1 MALTLLATNNAES
14 TLASAI
20 SATDTSLIVS
30 AGTGAEF
37 PDAVAGESYFKLTL
51 TDAATGSQVEIV
63 NVTAKAGD
71 IFTIER
77 AQEGTL
83 ARAWAAN
90 DMVANMMT
98 ADTLNIIAQYS
109 QQAAASAAQAEE
121 YANNASDYAQNKF
134 TFYKTASD
142 PDGTIAGLAAT
153 TDGQSFWVA
162 QGPDAL
168 SAAWQ
173 YQNNAGVAVLQ
184 AKQPGTAAVTGTIR
198 EFPTLAA
205 AQADADA
212 GNILNG
218 GKCFALNSSDNIIA
232 DEYANTS
239 GTLTATGRRIASRKS
254 VVIGCV
260 DAWVNNNLYPFDSLS
275 SPNENSVSMNV
286 AAVSTIAY
294 REAYSALLS
303 PVAVGDIITVRYKYS
318 GTGGAPTIGLKTSL
332 NGTFVSNQPTLT
344 SSNDWQEVQL
354 TATAATATLLAIGVN
369 TRLATTVQL
378 SIIAY
383 ASKKNAI
390 TTAILNSLDSI
401 SSLNGKVRIG
411 SVDSWVNNNLY
422 PFDSLSSPNENS
434 VSMNVAAVSTIAY
447 REAYSALLSPVA
459 VGDIITVRYKYSG
472 TGGAPTIGLKTSLNG
487 TFVSNQP
494 TLTSSNDWQEVQLT
508 ATAATATL
516 LAIGVNTRLATTV
529 QLSIIAYASKKNA
542 ITTAIL
548 NSLDSISSLNGK
560 VRIGSVDSWVNNT
573 GYPFSTFSQVNN
585 NRVNY
590 ANASGVYSEMYAN
603 INVASGATVELNY
616 ALNITSGRLF
626 ARLANGSTWT
636 GDEVQLAGGG
646 VRQTVKLVAS
656 ADTKQLKIYSKAEVS
671 SGSIF
676 AEVNYGQK
684 NALTEQID
692 SLYSAIASANAIL
705 AILSQDSTFDSFV
718 KSSPY
723 TYTLSDA
730 GTAYKQLLNTINAV
744 SGASTVKMM
753 YKISSENAALKI
765 QSRNGN
771 AWGAN
776 EKALTADGK
785 YHEVDLQIA
794 SGQVFSG
801 WGVYS
806 QAKSGGYTADVTM
819 IPISAD
825 GVFFTPATA
834 ILYGLMMSTASL
846 DTRVT
851 ALENGQVTNQNTDVI
866 FPAYFYA
873 VDGRPLRF
881 YGANMVSGPRP
892 WRNNTDIVLSS
903 HGYDG
908 KSVLLKDADPDAMIM
923 PSEINGPTL
932 NINARADGSGNVFR
946 KKAAFTKLAATQT
959 GSVKVATIMDSLGE
973 RCVPWLYFAI
983 NATGA
988 TYVGAGSRTTRGMT
1002 DDGGYV
1008 LPNTPAAGI
1017 PFDGRGGWTTF
1028 DYIGKTQKTNFSQP
1042 FLRDAVAADFAAY
1055 PQYCYDKAY
1064 SGQSYADNPNL
1075 AGYHI
1080 FDVTA
1085 WMAASGVSASD
1096 KLVVVIQLGY
1106 NDLYYSYTPQQTVD
1120 AQEFMIAKFRE
1131 KIANSRFVIS
1141 HQAFGWSGV
1150 SAPQNWPDFA
1160 KWITEKIRKFDN
1172 RLSEK
1177 IIVAPAWAQLS
1188 YKYGMNETITATS
1201 DTGVQTVSLPDDVHP
1216 GELGGAQWGDAL
1228 VAPVLAA
1235 WNW

>member
-1 MALTLLATNNAES
+1 MAELPLPLPTPTDNPVPSTDIRDAVYGGAMLDKVVTSTEPTYIDRLGGEHYTIDGIKVEGDKVVEETRQNLIPLS
-14 TLASAI
+14 RQYTTLA
-20 SATDTSLIVS
+20 D
-30 AGTGAEF
+30 
-37 PDAVAGESYFKLTL
+37 
-51 TDAATGSQVEIV
+51 
-63 NVTAKAGD
+63 
-71 IFTIER
+71 
-77 AQEGTL
+77 
-83 ARAWAAN
+83 
-90 DMVANMMT
+90 
-98 ADTLNIIAQYS
+98 
-109 QQAAASAAQAEE
+109 
-121 YANNASDYAQNKF
+121 
-134 TFYKTASD
+134 
-142 PDGTIAGLAAT
+142 
-153 TDGQSFWVA
+153 
-162 QGPDAL
+162 
-168 SAAWQ
+168 
-173 YQNNAGVAVLQ
+173 
-184 AKQPGTAAVTGTIR
+184 
-198 EFPTLAA
+198 
-205 AQADADA
+205 AQADIANIPVNSFTYVRDPSGNALALEYQNVA
-212 GNILNG
+212 GV
-218 GKCFALNSSDNIIA
+218 
-232 DEYANTS
+232 
-239 GTLTATGRRIASRKS
+239 LTATGRKMPSRS
-254 VVIGCV
+254 SMVIG
-260 DAWVNNNLYPFDSLS
+260 
-275 SPNENSVSMNV
+275 
-286 AAVSTIAY
+286 I
-294 REAYSALLS
+294 
-303 PVAVGDIITVRYKYS
+303 
-318 GTGGAPTIGLKTSL
+318 
-332 NGTFVSNQPTLT
+332 
-344 SSNDWQEVQL
+344 
-354 TATAATATLLAIGVN
+354 
-369 TRLATTVQL
+369 
-378 SIIAY
+378 
-383 ASKKNAI
+383 
-390 TTAILNSLDSI
+390 
-401 SSLNGKVRIG
+401 
-411 SVDSWVNNNLY
+411 VDSWVNNNLY

-459 VGDIITVRYKYSG
+459 VGDIITVRYKYNG

-636 GDEVQLAGGG
+636 GDEVQLSGGG

-730 GTAYKQLLNTINAV
+730 GTSYKQLLNTINAV

-753 YKISSENAALKI
+753 YKISSANAALKI

-801 WGVYS
+801 WGIYS
-806 QAKSGGYTADVTM
+806 AAKSGGYTADVTM

-973 RCVPWLYFAI
+973 RCVPWLYFAM

-1120 AQEFMIAKFRE
+1120 AQEFMIAKFKE

-1160 KWITEKIRKFDN
+1160 KWITQKIRKFDN

>member
-1 MALTLLATNNAES
+1 MAELPLPLPLPLPTPTDNPVPSTDIRDAVYGGAMLDKVVTSTEPTYIDRLGGEHYTIDGIKAEGDKVVEETRQNLIPLS
-14 TLASAI
+14 RQYTTLA
-20 SATDTSLIVS
+20 D
-30 AGTGAEF
+30 
-37 PDAVAGESYFKLTL
+37 
-51 TDAATGSQVEIV
+51 
-63 NVTAKAGD
+63 
-71 IFTIER
+71 
-77 AQEGTL
+77 
-83 ARAWAAN
+83 
-90 DMVANMMT
+90 
-98 ADTLNIIAQYS
+98 
-109 QQAAASAAQAEE
+109 
-121 YANNASDYAQNKF
+121 
-134 TFYKTASD
+134 
-142 PDGTIAGLAAT
+142 
-153 TDGQSFWVA
+153 
-162 QGPDAL
+162 
-168 SAAWQ
+168 
-173 YQNNAGVAVLQ
+173 
-184 AKQPGTAAVTGTIR
+184 
-198 EFPTLAA
+198 
-205 AQADADA
+205 AQADIANIPVNSFTYVRDPSGNALALEYQNVA
-212 GNILNG
+212 GV
-218 GKCFALNSSDNIIA
+218 
-232 DEYANTS
+232 
-239 GTLTATGRRIASRKS
+239 LTATGRKMPSRASM
-254 VVIGCV
+254 VIG
-260 DAWVNNNLYPFDSLS
+260 
-275 SPNENSVSMNV
+275 
-286 AAVSTIAY
+286 I
-294 REAYSALLS
+294 
-303 PVAVGDIITVRYKYS
+303 
-318 GTGGAPTIGLKTSL
+318 
-332 NGTFVSNQPTLT
+332 
-344 SSNDWQEVQL
+344 
-354 TATAATATLLAIGVN
+354 
-369 TRLATTVQL
+369 
-378 SIIAY
+378 
-383 ASKKNAI
+383 
-390 TTAILNSLDSI
+390 
-401 SSLNGKVRIG
+401 
-411 SVDSWVNNNLY
+411 VDSWVNNNLY

-447 REAYSALLSPVA
+447 REAYSALLSTVA
-459 VGDIITVRYKYSG
+459 VGDIITVRYKYNG

-753 YKISSENAALKI
+753 YKISSANAALKI

-973 RCVPWLYFAI
+973 RCVPWLYFAL

-1008 LPNTPAAGI
+1008 LPNTPSAGI

-1042 FLRDAVAADFAAY
+1042 FLRDATSTDFAAY
-1055 PQYCYDKAY
+1055 PQYCYDKAW

-1085 WMAASGVSASD
+1085 WMATAGVSASD

-1160 KWITEKIRKFDN
+1160 KWITQKIRKFDN

>member
-1 MALTLLATNNAES
+1 MATTPTNNPVPSNDLNDFRFNCEKV
-14 TLASAI
+14 
-20 SATDTSLIVS
+20 D
-30 AGTGAEF
+30 
-37 PDAVAGESYFKLTL
+37 
-51 TDAATGSQVEIV
+51 EIV
-63 NVTAKAGD
+63 NSDSEKYTDRLGVERY
-71 IFTIER
+71 TIDGVR
-77 AQEGTL
+77 KNLIPLGKQYMTL
-83 ARAWAAN
+83 ADAQSDIAN
-90 DMVANMMT
+90 IPVNSFTYVRDP
-98 ADTLNIIAQYS
+98 S
-109 QQAAASAAQAEE
+109 G
-121 YANNASDYAQNKF
+121 NA
-134 TFYKTASD
+134 
-142 PDGTIAGLAAT
+142 LA
-153 TDGQSFWVA
+153 
-162 QGPDAL
+162 L
-168 SAAWQ
+168 E
-173 YQNNAGVAVLQ
+173 YQNVSGV
-184 AKQPGTAAVTGTIR
+184 
-198 EFPTLAA
+198 
-205 AQADADA
+205 
-212 GNILNG
+212 
-218 GKCFALNSSDNIIA
+218 
-232 DEYANTS
+232 
-239 GTLTATGRRIASRKS
+239 LTATGRKMPSRS
-254 VVIGCV
+254 SMVIGTV
-260 DAWVNNNLYPFDSLS
+260 DSWVNNNLYPFDTLS

-286 AAVSTIAY
+286 AAVSTITY

-318 GTGGAPTIGLKTSL
+318 GSGTAPTIGLKTSL

-369 TRLATTVQL
+369 TRLATAVQL

-390 TTAILNSLDSI
+390 TTAII
-401 SSLNGKVRIG
+401 
-411 SVDSWVNNNLY
+411 
-422 PFDSLSSPNENS
+422 
-434 VSMNVAAVSTIAY
+434 
-447 REAYSALLSPVA
+447 
-459 VGDIITVRYKYSG
+459 
-472 TGGAPTIGLKTSLNG
+472 
-487 TFVSNQP
+487 
-494 TLTSSNDWQEVQLT
+494 
-508 ATAATATL
+508 
-516 LAIGVNTRLATTV
+516 
-529 QLSIIAYASKKNA
+529 
-542 ITTAIL
+542 

-616 ALNITSGRLF
+616 ALSITSGRLF

-636 GDEVQLAGGG
+636 GDEVQLSGGG
-646 VRQTVKLVAS
+646 VRQTVNLVAS

-692 SLYSAIASANAIL
+692 SLYSAVASANAIL

-730 GTAYKQLLNTINAV
+730 GTTYKQLLNTINAI

-753 YKISSENAALKI
+753 YKITSEDAALKI
-765 QSRNGN
+765 QSRNGSS
-771 AWGAN
+771 WGAN

-785 YHEVDLQIA
+785 YHEVDLAIS

-806 QAKSGGYTADVTM
+806 AAKSGGYQADVTM
-819 IPISAD
+819 IPISSD

-834 ILYGLMMSTASL
+834 VLYGLMASSASL
-846 DTRVT
+846 DSRVT
-851 ALENGQVTNQNTDVI
+851 ALESGQVTNQNTDVI
-866 FPAYFYA
+866 FPSYFYA
-873 VDGRPLRF
+873 VDGRPQRF
-881 YGANMVSGPRP
+881 YGANMVSGDRP
-892 WRNNTDIVLSS
+892 WRNGVDIVLSS
-903 HGYDG
+903 HGYEG
-908 KSVLLKDADPDAMIM
+908 KPVLLKDVVPDAMIM

-973 RCVPWLYFAI
+973 RCVPWLYFAM

-988 TYVGAGSRTTRGMT
+988 DYVGAGSRTTRGMT

-1160 KWITEKIRKFDN
+1160 KWITQKIRKFDN

-1235 WNW
+1235 WNL

>member
-1 MALTLLATNNAES
+1 MAVKISGVLKDGTGKPVQNCTIQLKAKRNSTTVVVN
-14 TLASAI
+14 TLASENPDEAGRYSMDVEYGQYSVI
-20 SATDTSLIVS
+20 LLVEGFPPSH
-30 AGTGAEF
+30 AGTITVYEDSQPGTLNDFLGAMTEDDARPEALRRF
-37 PDAVAGESYFKLTL
+37 ELMVEEVARNASAVAQNT
-51 TDAATGSQVEIV
+51 
-63 NVTAKAGD
+63 
-71 IFTIER
+71 
-77 AQEGTL
+77 
-83 ARAWAAN
+83 
-90 DMVANMMT
+90 
-98 ADTLNIIAQYS
+98 
-109 QQAAASAAQAEE
+109 AAAKKSARQAEE
-121 YANNASDYAQNKF
+121 YKNDASEYARNKF
-134 TFYKTASD
+134 TFYKTSSD

-173 YQNNAGVAVLQ
+173 YQNKAGVAVLQ

-198 EFPTLAA
+198 VFPTTTA

-218 GKCFALNSSDNIIA
+218 GKCFALNASENIIA
-232 DEYANTS
+232 DEYTNTS
-239 GTLTATGRRIASRKS
+239 GTLTPTGRKIASRKS
-254 VVIGCV
+254 VVIGC
-260 DAWVNNNLYPFDSLS
+260 
-275 SPNENSVSMNV
+275 
-286 AAVSTIAY
+286 
-294 REAYSALLS
+294 
-303 PVAVGDIITVRYKYS
+303 
-318 GTGGAPTIGLKTSL
+318 
-332 NGTFVSNQPTLT
+332 
-344 SSNDWQEVQL
+344 
-354 TATAATATLLAIGVN
+354 
-369 TRLATTVQL
+369 
-378 SIIAY
+378 
-383 ASKKNAI
+383 
-390 TTAILNSLDSI
+390 
-401 SSLNGKVRIG
+401 
-411 SVDSWVNNNLY
+411 VDSWVNNNLY

-494 TLTSSNDWQEVQLT
+494 TLTSSNDWQELQLT

-516 LAIGVNTRLATTV
+516 LAISVNTRLATTV

-560 VRIGSVDSWVNNT
+560 VRIGSVDSWVNNN
-573 GYPFSTFSQVNN
+573 GYPFSVFSQVNN

-590 ANASGVYSEMYAN
+590 VNSTGVYSEMYAN

-730 GTAYKQLLNTINAV
+730 GTAYKQLLNTINAI
-744 SGASTVKMM
+744 SDASTVKMM
-753 YKISSENAALKI
+753 YKITSEDAALKI

-776 EKALTADGK
+776 EKALIADGK
-785 YHEVDLQIA
+785 YHEVDLAIA

-806 QAKSGGYTADVTM
+806 PAKSGGYTADVTM

-834 ILYGLMMSTASL
+834 ILYGLMASSISL
-846 DTRVT
+846 DSRVT
-851 ALENGQVTNQNTDVI
+851 ALESGQVTNQNTDVI
-866 FPAYFYA
+866 FPSYFYA
-873 VDGRPLRF
+873 VDGRPQRF
-881 YGANMVSGPRP
+881 YGANMVSGDRP
-892 WRNNTDIVLSS
+892 WRNGADIVLSS
-903 HGYDG
+903 HGYEG
-908 KSVLLKDADPDAMIM
+908 KSVLLKDAVPDAMIM

-1085 WMAASGVSASD
+1085 WMAASGVSTSD

>member
-1 MALTLLATNNAES
+1 MS
-14 TLASAI
+14 I
-20 SATDTSLIVS
+20 SDT
-30 AGTGAEF
+30 
-37 PDAVAGESYFKLTL
+37 
-51 TDAATGSQVEIV
+51 
-63 NVTAKAGD
+63 
-71 IFTIER
+71 
-77 AQEGTL
+77 
-83 ARAWAAN
+83 
-90 DMVANMMT
+90 
-98 ADTLNIIAQYS
+98 
-109 QQAAASAAQAEE
+109 QQAAQFSADAAVSAAEAKQYLLEAQQGYQDTSEAAQEAKNAAESASSSEQNAATSEANALQSATEASAARDEAVV
-121 YANNASDYAQNKF
+121 AASTASEFGDNKF
-134 TFYKTASD
+134 TFYKTSSD

-153 TDGQSFWVA
+153 TNGQSFRVA
-162 QGPDAL
+162 QGVDGTDAFIT
-168 SAAWQ
+168 
-173 YQNNAGVAVLQ
+173 YQNDNGVAVAQ
-184 AKQPGTAAVTGTIR
+184 AAQPGTAAITGTIR

-232 DEYANTS
+232 DEYENNS
-239 GTLTATGRRIASRKS
+239 GTLTATGRRIASGKS
-254 VVIGCV
+254 VV
-260 DAWVNNNLYPFDSLS
+260 
-275 SPNENSVSMNV
+275 
-286 AAVSTIAY
+286 
-294 REAYSALLS
+294 
-303 PVAVGDIITVRYKYS
+303 
-318 GTGGAPTIGLKTSL
+318 
-332 NGTFVSNQPTLT
+332 
-344 SSNDWQEVQL
+344 
-354 TATAATATLLAIGVN
+354 
-369 TRLATTVQL
+369 
-378 SIIAY
+378 
-383 ASKKNAI
+383 
-390 TTAILNSLDSI
+390 
-401 SSLNGKVRIG
+401 IG

-459 VGDIITVRYKYSG
+459 VGDIITVRYKYNG

-636 GDEVQLAGGG
+636 GDEVQLSGGG
-646 VRQTVKLVAS
+646 ARQTVSLVAS
-656 ADTKQLKIYSKAEVS
+656 ADTNRLKIYSKAEVS

-684 NALTEQID
+684 NALTEKID

-705 AILSQDSTFDSFV
+705 AILSQDSTFDTLT
-718 KSSPY
+718 KSSSY
-723 TYTLSDA
+723 TYTITDA
-730 GTAYKQLLNTINAV
+730 GSSYKQLLNTISTV
-744 SGASTVKMM
+744 SDVTTVKMM
-753 YKISSENAALKI
+753 YKITSEDAALKI
-765 QSRNGN
+765 QSRNGSS
-771 AWGAN
+771 WGAN

-785 YHEVDLQIA
+785 YHEVDLAIA

-806 QAKSGGYTADVTM
+806 AAKSGGYSADVTM

-834 ILYGLMMSTASL
+834 ILYGLMASSASL
-846 DTRVT
+846 DNRVT
-851 ALENGQVTNQNTDVI
+851 ALESGQVTNQNTDVI
-866 FPAYFYA
+866 FPSYFYA
-873 VDGRPLRF
+873 VDGRPQRF
-881 YGANMVSGPRP
+881 YGANMVSGDRP
-892 WRNNTDIVLSS
+892 WRNGADIVLSS
-903 HGYDG
+903 HGYEG
-908 KSVLLKDADPDAMIM
+908 KPVLLKDVVPDAMIM

-959 GSVKVATIMDSLGE
+959 GNVKVATIMDSLGE
-973 RCVPWLYFAI
+973 RCVPWLYFAL

-1160 KWITEKIRKFDN
+1160 KWITQKIRKFDN

>member
-1 MALTLLATNNAES
+1 MSEYDTGNPVPSASMPDAWDNMQSIDRFVNSNDETITTRTGEQLDTLHGINVKASNQRDELQAEFEAS
-14 TLASAI
+14 QEERDIAFEETRQNLIPLSRQYTTLA
-20 SATDTSLIVS
+20 D
-30 AGTGAEF
+30 
-37 PDAVAGESYFKLTL
+37 
-51 TDAATGSQVEIV
+51 
-63 NVTAKAGD
+63 
-71 IFTIER
+71 
-77 AQEGTL
+77 
-83 ARAWAAN
+83 
-90 DMVANMMT
+90 
-98 ADTLNIIAQYS
+98 
-109 QQAAASAAQAEE
+109 
-121 YANNASDYAQNKF
+121 
-134 TFYKTASD
+134 
-142 PDGTIAGLAAT
+142 
-153 TDGQSFWVA
+153 
-162 QGPDAL
+162 
-168 SAAWQ
+168 
-173 YQNNAGVAVLQ
+173 
-184 AKQPGTAAVTGTIR
+184 
-198 EFPTLAA
+198 
-205 AQADADA
+205 AQADIANIPVNSFTYVRDPSGNALALEYQNVA
-212 GNILNG
+212 GV
-218 GKCFALNSSDNIIA
+218 
-232 DEYANTS
+232 
-239 GTLTATGRRIASRKS
+239 LTATGRKMPSRS
-254 VVIGCV
+254 SMVIGVV
-260 DAWVNNNLYPFDSLS
+260 DA
-275 SPNENSVSMNV
+275 
-286 AAVSTIAY
+286 
-294 REAYSALLS
+294 
-303 PVAVGDIITVRYKYS
+303 
-318 GTGGAPTIGLKTSL
+318 
-332 NGTFVSNQPTLT
+332 
-344 SSNDWQEVQL
+344 
-354 TATAATATLLAIGVN
+354 
-369 TRLATTVQL
+369 
-378 SIIAY
+378 
-383 ASKKNAI
+383 
-390 TTAILNSLDSI
+390 
-401 SSLNGKVRIG
+401 
-411 SVDSWVNNNLY
+411 WVNNNLY

-603 INVASGATVELNY
+603 IDVASGGSVELNY
-616 ALNITSGRLF
+616 ALTITSGRLF

-636 GDEVQLAGGG
+636 GDEVQLSGGN
-646 VRQTVKLVAS
+646 VRQTTKLVAS
-656 ADTKQLKIYSKAEVS
+656 AATKQLKIYSKAEVS
-671 SGSIF
+671 AGSIF
-676 AEVNYGQK
+676 AEVNYTQK

-692 SLYSAIASANAIL
+692 ALYTAVASANAIL
-705 AILSQDSTFDSFV
+705 AILSQDSTFDTLT

-723 TYTLSDA
+723 TYTIADA
-730 GTAYKQLLNTINAV
+730 GASYKQLLNTVNAV
-744 SGASTVKMM
+744 SGVSTIKMM
-753 YKISSENAALKI
+753 YKITSANAALKI

-785 YHEVDLQIA
+785 YHEVDLAIS

-806 QAKSGGYTADVTM
+806 AAKSGGYTADVTM

-834 ILYGLMMSTASL
+834 ILYGLMASSASL
-846 DTRVT
+846 DSRVT

-866 FPAYFYA
+866 FPSYFYA

-881 YGANMVSGPRP
+881 YGANMVSGYRP
-892 WRNNTDIVLSS
+892 WRNGADIVLSS
-903 HGYDG
+903 HGYEG
-908 KSVLLKDADPDAMIM
+908 KPVLLKDVVPDAMIM
-923 PSEINGPTL
+923 PSEINGPML
-932 NINARADGSGNVFR
+932 NINARADGSGSVYR
-946 KKAAFTKLAATQT
+946 KKSTFTKLAATQT

-973 RCVPWLYFAI
+973 RCVPWLYFAL

-1008 LPNTPAAGI
+1008 LPNTPSAGI

-1085 WMAASGVSASD
+1085 WMAAAGVSASD

-1160 KWITEKIRKFDN
+1160 KWITQKIRKFDN

-1228 VAPVLAA
+1228 LAPVLAA

>member
-1 MALTLLATNNAES
+1 MAEVPLPLPTPTDNPVPSTDIRDAVYGGAMLDKVVTSTEPTYIDRLGGEHYTIDGIKAEGDKVVEETRQNLIPLS
-14 TLASAI
+14 RQYTTLA
-20 SATDTSLIVS
+20 D
-30 AGTGAEF
+30 
-37 PDAVAGESYFKLTL
+37 
-51 TDAATGSQVEIV
+51 
-63 NVTAKAGD
+63 
-71 IFTIER
+71 
-77 AQEGTL
+77 
-83 ARAWAAN
+83 
-90 DMVANMMT
+90 
-98 ADTLNIIAQYS
+98 
-109 QQAAASAAQAEE
+109 
-121 YANNASDYAQNKF
+121 
-134 TFYKTASD
+134 
-142 PDGTIAGLAAT
+142 
-153 TDGQSFWVA
+153 
-162 QGPDAL
+162 
-168 SAAWQ
+168 
-173 YQNNAGVAVLQ
+173 
-184 AKQPGTAAVTGTIR
+184 
-198 EFPTLAA
+198 
-205 AQADADA
+205 AQADIANIPVNSFTYVRDPSGNALALEYQNVA
-212 GNILNG
+212 GV
-218 GKCFALNSSDNIIA
+218 
-232 DEYANTS
+232 
-239 GTLTATGRRIASRKS
+239 LTATGRKMPSRS
-254 VVIGCV
+254 SMVIGIV
-260 DAWVNNNLYPFDSLS
+260 DSWVNNTLYPFDSLS
-275 SPNENSVSMNV
+275 SPNENAVSMNV

-303 PVAVGDIITVRYKYS
+303 PVAVGDIITVRYKYN

-383 ASKKNAI
+383 
-390 TTAILNSLDSI
+390 T
-401 SSLNGKVRIG
+401 
-411 SVDSWVNNNLY
+411 
-422 PFDSLSSPNENS
+422 
-434 VSMNVAAVSTIAY
+434 
-447 REAYSALLSPVA
+447 
-459 VGDIITVRYKYSG
+459 
-472 TGGAPTIGLKTSLNG
+472 
-487 TFVSNQP
+487 
-494 TLTSSNDWQEVQLT
+494 
-508 ATAATATL
+508 
-516 LAIGVNTRLATTV
+516 
-529 QLSIIAYASKKNA
+529 SKKNA

-636 GDEVQLAGGG
+636 GDEVQLSGGG

-705 AILSQDSTFDSFV
+705 AILSQDSTFDTLT

-723 TYTLSDA
+723 TYTLTD
-730 GTAYKQLLNTINAV
+730 
-744 SGASTVKMM
+744 SGASYKQMLNSVNTVSGVSTVKLM
-753 YKISSENAALKI
+753 YKITSTNAALKI

-776 EKALTADGK
+776 ERTLTLDGK
-785 YHEVDLQIA
+785 YHEVDLPIT

-881 YGANMVSGPRP
+881 YGANLVSGERP
-892 WRNNTDIVLSS
+892 WHNGADVVLSS
-903 HGYDG
+903 HGYEG
-908 KSVLLKDADPDAMIM
+908 KPILLKSIVPDATIL

-932 NINARADGSGNVFR
+932 VVNARADKSGAVYR
-946 KKAAFTKLAATQT
+946 KKATFTRLPAAQS
-959 GSVKVATIMDSLGE
+959 GSVKVACIMDSLGE
-973 RCVPWLYFAI
+973 RCVPWLYFAL
-983 NATGA
+983 NSTGA
-988 TYVGAGSRTTRGMT
+988 TYVGVGSRKTRGMA
-1002 DDGGYV
+1002 DDGGYT
-1008 LPNTPAAGI
+1008 LPNTPADGI

-1028 DYIGKTQKTNFSQP
+1028 DFIGKTQKTNFSQP

-1055 PQYCYDKAY
+1055 PQYCYDKAW
-1064 SGQSYADNPNL
+1064 SGQSYAENPNL
-1075 AGYHI
+1075 SAYHI

-1085 WMAASGVSASD
+1085 WMSAAAVSASD

-1106 NDLYYSYTPQQTVD
+1106 NDLYYNYTPAQTVA

-1160 KWITEKIRKFDN
+1160 KWITQKIRKFDN

>member
-98 ADTLNIIAQYS
+98 ADTLNVIAQYT
-109 QQAAASAAQAEE
+109 QQAGESAAQSIEA
-121 YANNASDYAQNKF
+121 ANNASEYAKNKY
-134 TFYKTASD
+134 TFYKTAGD

-173 YQNNAGVAVLQ
+173 YQNKAGVAVLQ

-198 EFPTLAA
+198 VFPTTTA

-218 GKCFALNSSDNIIA
+218 GKCFALNASENIIA
-232 DEYANTS
+232 DEYTNTS
-239 GTLTATGRRIASRKS
+239 GTLTPTGRKIASRKS
-254 VVIGCV
+254 VVIGC
-260 DAWVNNNLYPFDSLS
+260 
-275 SPNENSVSMNV
+275 
-286 AAVSTIAY
+286 
-294 REAYSALLS
+294 
-303 PVAVGDIITVRYKYS
+303 
-318 GTGGAPTIGLKTSL
+318 
-332 NGTFVSNQPTLT
+332 
-344 SSNDWQEVQL
+344 
-354 TATAATATLLAIGVN
+354 
-369 TRLATTVQL
+369 
-378 SIIAY
+378 
-383 ASKKNAI
+383 
-390 TTAILNSLDSI
+390 
-401 SSLNGKVRIG
+401 
-411 SVDSWVNNNLY
+411 VDSWVNNNLY

-494 TLTSSNDWQEVQLT
+494 TLTSSNDWQELQLT

-516 LAIGVNTRLATTV
+516 LAISVNTRLATTV

-560 VRIGSVDSWVNNT
+560 VRIGSVDSWVNNN
-573 GYPFSTFSQVNN
+573 GYPFSVFSQVNN

-590 ANASGVYSEMYAN
+590 VNSTGVYSEMYAN

-1085 WMAASGVSASD
+1085 WMAAAGVSASD
-1096 KLVVVIQLGY
+1096 KLVVIIQLGY

-1131 KIANSRFVIS
+1131 KIANTRFVIS

-1160 KWITEKIRKFDN
+1160 KWITQKIRKFDN

>member
-1 MALTLLATNNAES
+1 MSEYDTGNSVPSASMPDAWDNMQSIDSFVNSNDETITTRTGKQLDTLHGVNVKASNQRDELQAEFEAS
-14 TLASAI
+14 QEERDITFEETRQNLIPLSRQYTTLA
-20 SATDTSLIVS
+20 D
-30 AGTGAEF
+30 
-37 PDAVAGESYFKLTL
+37 
-51 TDAATGSQVEIV
+51 
-63 NVTAKAGD
+63 
-71 IFTIER
+71 
-77 AQEGTL
+77 
-83 ARAWAAN
+83 
-90 DMVANMMT
+90 
-98 ADTLNIIAQYS
+98 
-109 QQAAASAAQAEE
+109 
-121 YANNASDYAQNKF
+121 
-134 TFYKTASD
+134 
-142 PDGTIAGLAAT
+142 
-153 TDGQSFWVA
+153 
-162 QGPDAL
+162 
-168 SAAWQ
+168 
-173 YQNNAGVAVLQ
+173 
-184 AKQPGTAAVTGTIR
+184 
-198 EFPTLAA
+198 
-205 AQADADA
+205 AQADIANIPVNSFTYVRDPSGNALALEYQNVA
-212 GNILNG
+212 GV
-218 GKCFALNSSDNIIA
+218 
-232 DEYANTS
+232 
-239 GTLTATGRRIASRKS
+239 LTATGRKMPSRS
-254 VVIGCV
+254 SMVIGIV
-260 DAWVNNNLYPFDSLS
+260 DLWVNNNLYPFDSLS

-303 PVAVGDIITVRYKYS
+303 PVAVGDIITVRYKC
-318 GTGGAPTIGLKTSL
+318 
-332 NGTFVSNQPTLT
+332 N
-344 SSNDWQEVQL
+344 
-354 TATAATATLLAIGVN
+354 
-369 TRLATTVQL
+369 
-378 SIIAY
+378 
-383 ASKKNAI
+383 
-390 TTAILNSLDSI
+390 
-401 SSLNGKVRIG
+401 
-411 SVDSWVNNNLY
+411 
-422 PFDSLSSPNENS
+422 
-434 VSMNVAAVSTIAY
+434 
-447 REAYSALLSPVA
+447 
-459 VGDIITVRYKYSG
+459 G

-753 YKISSENAALKI
+753 YKISSANAALKI

-1085 WMAASGVSASD
+1085 WMAAAGVSASD
-1096 KLVVVIQLGY
+1096 KLVVIIQLGY

-1131 KIANSRFVIS
+1131 KIANTRFVIS

-1160 KWITEKIRKFDN
+1160 KWITQKIRKFDN

>member
-1 MALTLLATNNAES
+1 MSEYDTGNSVPSASMPDAWDNMQSIDSFVNSNDETITTRTGKQLDTLHGVNVKASNQRDELQAEFEAS
-14 TLASAI
+14 QEERDITFEETRQNLIPLSRQYTTLA
-20 SATDTSLIVS
+20 D
-30 AGTGAEF
+30 
-37 PDAVAGESYFKLTL
+37 
-51 TDAATGSQVEIV
+51 
-63 NVTAKAGD
+63 
-71 IFTIER
+71 
-77 AQEGTL
+77 
-83 ARAWAAN
+83 
-90 DMVANMMT
+90 
-98 ADTLNIIAQYS
+98 
-109 QQAAASAAQAEE
+109 
-121 YANNASDYAQNKF
+121 
-134 TFYKTASD
+134 
-142 PDGTIAGLAAT
+142 
-153 TDGQSFWVA
+153 
-162 QGPDAL
+162 
-168 SAAWQ
+168 
-173 YQNNAGVAVLQ
+173 
-184 AKQPGTAAVTGTIR
+184 
-198 EFPTLAA
+198 
-205 AQADADA
+205 AQADIANIPVNSFTYVRDPSGNALALEYQNVA
-212 GNILNG
+212 GV
-218 GKCFALNSSDNIIA
+218 
-232 DEYANTS
+232 
-239 GTLTATGRRIASRKS
+239 LTATGRKMPSRS
-254 VVIGCV
+254 SMVIGIV
-260 DAWVNNNLYPFDSLS
+260 DLWVNNNLYPFDSLS

-303 PVAVGDIITVRYKYS
+303 PVAVGDIITVRYKY
-318 GTGGAPTIGLKTSL
+318 
-332 NGTFVSNQPTLT
+332 N
-344 SSNDWQEVQL
+344 
-354 TATAATATLLAIGVN
+354 
-369 TRLATTVQL
+369 
-378 SIIAY
+378 
-383 ASKKNAI
+383 
-390 TTAILNSLDSI
+390 
-401 SSLNGKVRIG
+401 
-411 SVDSWVNNNLY
+411 
-422 PFDSLSSPNENS
+422 
-434 VSMNVAAVSTIAY
+434 
-447 REAYSALLSPVA
+447 
-459 VGDIITVRYKYSG
+459 G

-753 YKISSENAALKI
+753 YKISSANAALKI

-1085 WMAASGVSASD
+1085 WMAAAGVSASD
-1096 KLVVVIQLGY
+1096 KLVVIIQLGY

-1131 KIANSRFVIS
+1131 KIANTRFVIS

-1160 KWITEKIRKFDN
+1160 KWITQKIRKFDN

>member
-1 MALTLLATNNAES
+1 MAVKISGVLKDGTGKPVQNCTIQLKAKRNSTTVVVN
-14 TLASAI
+14 TLASENPDEAGRYSMDVEYGQYSVI
-20 SATDTSLIVS
+20 LLVEGFPPSH
-30 AGTGAEF
+30 AGTITVYEDSQPGTLNDFLGAMTEDDARPEALRRF
-37 PDAVAGESYFKLTL
+37 ELMVEEVARNASAVAQNT
-51 TDAATGSQVEIV
+51 
-63 NVTAKAGD
+63 
-71 IFTIER
+71 
-77 AQEGTL
+77 
-83 ARAWAAN
+83 
-90 DMVANMMT
+90 
-98 ADTLNIIAQYS
+98 
-109 QQAAASAAQAEE
+109 AAAKKSARQAEE
-121 YANNASDYAQNKF
+121 YKNDASEYARNKF
-134 TFYKTASD
+134 TFYKTSSD

-162 QGPDAL
+162 QGSDAL

-173 YQNNAGVAVLQ
+173 YQNKAGVAVLQ

-198 EFPTLAA
+198 VFPTTTA

-218 GKCFALNSSDNIIA
+218 GKCFALNASENIIA
-232 DEYANTS
+232 DEYTNTS
-239 GTLTATGRRIASRKS
+239 GTLTPTGRKIASRKS

-260 DAWVNNNLYPFDSLS
+260 DSWVNNNLYPFDTLS

-286 AAVSTIAY
+286 AAVSTITY
-294 REAYSALLS
+294 REVYSALLS
-303 PVAVGDIITVRYKYS
+303 SVAVGDVITVRYKYN

-354 TATAATATLLAIGVN
+354 TATAATATLLAISVN

-411 SVDSWVNNNLY
+411 SVDSWVNNN
-422 PFDSLSSPNENS
+422 
-434 VSMNVAAVSTIAY
+434 
-447 REAYSALLSPVA
+447 
-459 VGDIITVRYKYSG
+459 
-472 TGGAPTIGLKTSLNG
+472 
-487 TFVSNQP
+487 
-494 TLTSSNDWQEVQLT
+494 
-508 ATAATATL
+508 
-516 LAIGVNTRLATTV
+516 
-529 QLSIIAYASKKNA
+529 
-542 ITTAIL
+542 
-548 NSLDSISSLNGK
+548 
-560 VRIGSVDSWVNNT
+560 

-603 INVASGATVELNY
+603 ASVPSGGKITLNY
-616 ALNITSGRLF
+616 SLDITSGRLF
-626 ARLANGSTWT
+626 ARLANGSNWT
-636 GDEVQLAGGG
+636 SDEVQLADGDS
-646 VRQTVKLVAS
+646 RQTVILTAT
-656 ADTKQLKIYSKAEVS
+656 ADTKQIKIYSKAEVS

-692 SLYSAIASANAIL
+692 SLYSTIASANAIL

-730 GTAYKQLLNTINAV
+730 GTAYKQLMNTITPV
-744 SGASTVKMM
+744 SGVSTVKMM
-753 YKISSENAALKI
+753 YKIVSSNAALKI

-776 EKALTADGK
+776 EKALIADGK
-785 YHEVDLQIA
+785 YHEVDLAIA

-806 QAKSGGYTADVTM
+806 PAKSGGYTADVTM

-834 ILYGLMMSTASL
+834 ILYGLMASSISL

-873 VDGRPLRF
+873 VDGRPQRF
-881 YGANMVSGPRP
+881 YGANMVSGDRP
-892 WRNNTDIVLSS
+892 WRNGADIVLSS
-903 HGYDG
+903 HGYEG
-908 KSVLLKDADPDAMIM
+908 KSVLLKDAVPDVMIM

-959 GSVKVATIMDSLGE
+959 GNVKVATIMDSLGE
-973 RCVPWLYFAI
+973 RCVPWLYFAL
-983 NATGA
+983 NSTGA

-1002 DDGGYV
+1002 DEGGYT

-1042 FLRDAVAADFAAY
+1042 FLRDATSTDFAAY
-1055 PQYCYDKAY
+1055 PQYCFDKAY
-1064 SGQSYADNPNL
+1064 SGQSYAENPNL
-1075 AGYHI
+1075 AAYHI

-1085 WMAASGVSASD
+1085 WMTAAGVSASD

-1106 NDLYYSYTPQQTVD
+1106 NDLYYNYTPQQTVD

-1131 KIANSRFVIS
+1131 KIADSRFVIS

-1150 SAPQNWPDFA
+1150 SAPKNWPDFA
-1160 KWITEKIRKFDN
+1160 TWITQKLRQFDN

-1188 YKYGMNETITATS
+1188 YKYGMNETITGTS

>member
-1 MALTLLATNNAES
+1 MATTDTQQTAQFAAE
-14 TLASAI
+14 AAVSAAEAKQYLIEVQQGYQDI
-20 SATDTSLIVS
+20 SATAQEAIN
-30 AGTGAEF
+30 
-37 PDAVAGESYFKLTL
+37 
-51 TDAATGSQVEIV
+51 AATAAEAAKSAAE
-63 NVTAKAGD
+63 TAEQNSS
-71 IFTIER
+71 T
-77 AQEGTL
+77 
-83 ARAWAAN
+83 
-90 DMVANMMT
+90 
-98 ADTLNIIAQYS
+98 S
-109 QQAAASAAQAEE
+109 AAASSESATAAAGSAAQAEE
-121 YANNASDYAQNKF
+121 YKNDASEYALNKF
-134 TFYKTASD
+134 TFYKTPSD

-153 TDGQSFWVA
+153 TNGQSFRVA
-162 QGPDAL
+162 EGPEAT
-168 SAAWQ
+168 AAFKTYENQ
-173 YQNNAGVAVLQ
+173 DGVAVLQ
-184 AKQPGTAAVTGTIR
+184 ASQPGTAAVTGTIR
-198 EFPTLAA
+198 VFPTTTA

-303 PVAVGDIITVRYKYS
+303 TVAAGDIITVRYKY
-318 GTGGAPTIGLKTSL
+318 
-332 NGTFVSNQPTLT
+332 N
-344 SSNDWQEVQL
+344 
-354 TATAATATLLAIGVN
+354 
-369 TRLATTVQL
+369 
-378 SIIAY
+378 
-383 ASKKNAI
+383 
-390 TTAILNSLDSI
+390 
-401 SSLNGKVRIG
+401 
-411 SVDSWVNNNLY
+411 
-422 PFDSLSSPNENS
+422 
-434 VSMNVAAVSTIAY
+434 
-447 REAYSALLSPVA
+447 
-459 VGDIITVRYKYSG
+459 G

-636 GDEVQLAGGG
+636 GDEVQLSGGG

-705 AILSQDSTFDSFV
+705 AILSQDSTFDTLT

-723 TYTLSDA
+723 TYTLTD
-730 GTAYKQLLNTINAV
+730 
-744 SGASTVKMM
+744 SGASYKQMLNSVNTVSGVSTVKLM
-753 YKISSENAALKI
+753 YKITSTNAALKI

-776 EKALTADGK
+776 ERTLTLDGK
-785 YHEVDLQIA
+785 YHEVDLPIT

-806 QAKSGGYTADVTM
+806 QAKAGGYTADVTM

-881 YGANMVSGPRP
+881 YGANMVSGDRP
-892 WRNNTDIVLSS
+892 WRNGADVVLSS
-903 HGYDG
+903 HGYEG
-908 KSVLLKDADPDAMIM
+908 KPILLKDVVPDAMIM

-932 NINARADGSGNVFR
+932 NVNVRADGSGNVFR

-1160 KWITEKIRKFDN
+1160 KWITQKIRKFDN

>member
-1 MALTLLATNNAES
+1 MSEYDTGNPVPSASMPDAWDNMQSIDKFVNSNDETITTRTGEQLDTLHGVNVKASNQRNELQAEFEAS
-14 TLASAI
+14 QEERDIAFEETRQNLIPLSRQYTTLA
-20 SATDTSLIVS
+20 D
-30 AGTGAEF
+30 
-37 PDAVAGESYFKLTL
+37 
-51 TDAATGSQVEIV
+51 
-63 NVTAKAGD
+63 
-71 IFTIER
+71 
-77 AQEGTL
+77 
-83 ARAWAAN
+83 
-90 DMVANMMT
+90 
-98 ADTLNIIAQYS
+98 
-109 QQAAASAAQAEE
+109 
-121 YANNASDYAQNKF
+121 
-134 TFYKTASD
+134 
-142 PDGTIAGLAAT
+142 
-153 TDGQSFWVA
+153 
-162 QGPDAL
+162 
-168 SAAWQ
+168 
-173 YQNNAGVAVLQ
+173 
-184 AKQPGTAAVTGTIR
+184 
-198 EFPTLAA
+198 
-205 AQADADA
+205 AQADIANIPVNSFTYVRDPSGNALALEYQNVA
-212 GNILNG
+212 GV
-218 GKCFALNSSDNIIA
+218 
-232 DEYANTS
+232 
-239 GTLTATGRRIASRKS
+239 LTATGRKMPSRASM
-254 VVIGCV
+254 VIG
-260 DAWVNNNLYPFDSLS
+260 
-275 SPNENSVSMNV
+275 
-286 AAVSTIAY
+286 I
-294 REAYSALLS
+294 
-303 PVAVGDIITVRYKYS
+303 
-318 GTGGAPTIGLKTSL
+318 
-332 NGTFVSNQPTLT
+332 
-344 SSNDWQEVQL
+344 
-354 TATAATATLLAIGVN
+354 
-369 TRLATTVQL
+369 
-378 SIIAY
+378 
-383 ASKKNAI
+383 
-390 TTAILNSLDSI
+390 
-401 SSLNGKVRIG
+401 
-411 SVDSWVNNNLY
+411 VDSWVNNNLY

-459 VGDIITVRYKYSG
+459 VGDIITVRYKYNG

-616 ALNITSGRLF
+616 ALNITSGRIF

-636 GDEVQLAGGG
+636 GDEVQLSGGG

-753 YKISSENAALKI
+753 YKISSANAALKI

-801 WGVYS
+801 WGIYS
-806 QAKSGGYTADVTM
+806 AAKSGGYTADVTM

-881 YGANMVSGPRP
+881 
-892 WRNNTDIVLSS
+892 
-903 HGYDG
+903 
-908 KSVLLKDADPDAMIM
+908 
-923 PSEINGPTL
+923 
-932 NINARADGSGNVFR
+932 
-946 KKAAFTKLAATQT
+946 
-959 GSVKVATIMDSLGE
+959 
-973 RCVPWLYFAI
+973 
-983 NATGA
+983 
-988 TYVGAGSRTTRGMT
+988 
-1002 DDGGYV
+1002 
-1008 LPNTPAAGI
+1008 
-1017 PFDGRGGWTTF
+1017 
-1028 DYIGKTQKTNFSQP
+1028 
-1042 FLRDAVAADFAAY
+1042 
-1055 PQYCYDKAY
+1055 
-1064 SGQSYADNPNL
+1064 
-1075 AGYHI
+1075 
-1080 FDVTA
+1080 
-1085 WMAASGVSASD
+1085 
-1096 KLVVVIQLGY
+1096 
-1106 NDLYYSYTPQQTVD
+1106 
-1120 AQEFMIAKFRE
+1120 
-1131 KIANSRFVIS
+1131 
-1141 HQAFGWSGV
+1141 
-1150 SAPQNWPDFA
+1150 
-1160 KWITEKIRKFDN
+1160 
-1172 RLSEK
+1172 
-1177 IIVAPAWAQLS
+1177 
-1188 YKYGMNETITATS
+1188 
-1201 DTGVQTVSLPDDVHP
+1201 
-1216 GELGGAQWGDAL
+1216 
-1228 VAPVLAA
+1228 
-1235 WNW
+1235 

>member
-1 MALTLLATNNAES
+1 MAEVPLPTPTDNPVPSTDIRDTVYAGAMLDKVVTSTELTYTDRLGGEHYTVDGLKAEGDKVVEETRQNLIPLS
-14 TLASAI
+14 RQYTTLA
-20 SATDTSLIVS
+20 D
-30 AGTGAEF
+30 
-37 PDAVAGESYFKLTL
+37 
-51 TDAATGSQVEIV
+51 
-63 NVTAKAGD
+63 
-71 IFTIER
+71 
-77 AQEGTL
+77 
-83 ARAWAAN
+83 
-90 DMVANMMT
+90 
-98 ADTLNIIAQYS
+98 
-109 QQAAASAAQAEE
+109 
-121 YANNASDYAQNKF
+121 
-134 TFYKTASD
+134 
-142 PDGTIAGLAAT
+142 
-153 TDGQSFWVA
+153 
-162 QGPDAL
+162 
-168 SAAWQ
+168 
-173 YQNNAGVAVLQ
+173 
-184 AKQPGTAAVTGTIR
+184 
-198 EFPTLAA
+198 
-205 AQADADA
+205 AQADIANIPVNSFTYVRDPSGNALALEYQNVA
-212 GNILNG
+212 GV
-218 GKCFALNSSDNIIA
+218 
-232 DEYANTS
+232 
-239 GTLTATGRRIASRKS
+239 LTATGRKMPSRS
-254 VVIGCV
+254 SMVIGIA
-260 DAWVNNNLYPFDSLS
+260 DSWVNNNLYPFDSLS
-275 SPNENSVSMNV
+275 SPNENAVSMDV
-286 AAVSTIAY
+286 AAVSTITY

-303 PVAVGDIITVRYKYS
+303 PVAVGDIITVRYKY
-318 GTGGAPTIGLKTSL
+318 
-332 NGTFVSNQPTLT
+332 N
-344 SSNDWQEVQL
+344 
-354 TATAATATLLAIGVN
+354 
-369 TRLATTVQL
+369 
-378 SIIAY
+378 
-383 ASKKNAI
+383 
-390 TTAILNSLDSI
+390 
-401 SSLNGKVRIG
+401 
-411 SVDSWVNNNLY
+411 
-422 PFDSLSSPNENS
+422 
-434 VSMNVAAVSTIAY
+434 
-447 REAYSALLSPVA
+447 
-459 VGDIITVRYKYSG
+459 G

-626 ARLANGSTWT
+626 ARLANGSSWT
-636 GDEVQLAGGG
+636 GDEVQLSGGG

-656 ADTKQLKIYSKAEVS
+656 ADTRQLKIYSKAEVS

-705 AILSQDSTFDSFV
+705 AILSQDSTFDTLT

-723 TYTLSDA
+723 TYALSDSGA
-730 GTAYKQLLNTINAV
+730 SYKQMLNSVNAV
-744 SGASTVKMM
+744 SGVSTVKLM
-753 YKISSENAALKI
+753 YKITSTNAALKI

-776 EKALTADGK
+776 ERTLTLDGK
-785 YHEVDLQIA
+785 YHEVDLPIT

-806 QAKSGGYTADVTM
+806 QAKAGGYTADVTM

-932 NINARADGSGNVFR
+932 NINARADGAGNVFR
-946 KKAAFTKLAATQT
+946 KKSTFTKLAAAQT

-973 RCVPWLYFAI
+973 RCVPWLYFAL

-1228 VAPVLAA
+1228 LAPVLAA
-1235 WNW
+1235 WSI

>member
-98 ADTLNIIAQYS
+98 ADTLNVIADFAK
-109 QQAAASAAQAEE
+109 QASDSAEE
-121 YANNASDYAQNKF
+121 AQGYALSASEFGDNKS
-134 TFYKTASD
+134 TFADTA
-142 PDGTIAGLAAT
+142 AGLAAT
-153 TDGQSFWVA
+153 TSGQYFRVPQGTGNVLAFRYYKNNSGVA
-162 QGPDAL
+162 QE
-168 SAAWQ
+168 
-173 YQNNAGVAVLQ
+173 VAEY
-184 AKQPGTAAVTGTIR
+184 PGQGSITNTIR
-198 EFPTLAA
+198 EFSTLAA

-218 GKCFALNSSDNIIA
+218 GKCFALNASENIIA
-232 DEYANTS
+232 DEYENNS
-239 GTLTATGRRIASRKS
+239 GTLTPTGRRIASRKS

-303 PVAVGDIITVRYKYS
+303 PVAVGDIITVRYKYN

-401 SSLNGKVRIG
+401 SSLNGKARIG
-411 SVDSWVNNNLY
+411 SVDSWVNNN
-422 PFDSLSSPNENS
+422 
-434 VSMNVAAVSTIAY
+434 
-447 REAYSALLSPVA
+447 
-459 VGDIITVRYKYSG
+459 
-472 TGGAPTIGLKTSLNG
+472 
-487 TFVSNQP
+487 
-494 TLTSSNDWQEVQLT
+494 
-508 ATAATATL
+508 
-516 LAIGVNTRLATTV
+516 
-529 QLSIIAYASKKNA
+529 
-542 ITTAIL
+542 
-548 NSLDSISSLNGK
+548 
-560 VRIGSVDSWVNNT
+560 
-573 GYPFSTFSQVNN
+573 GYPFSVFSQVNN

-616 ALNITSGRLF
+616 VLNITSGRLF
-626 ARLANGSTWT
+626 ARLANGSSWT
-636 GDEVQLAGGG
+636 GDEVQLSGGG
-646 VRQTVKLVAS
+646 VRQTVNLVAS
-656 ADTKQLKIYSKAEVS
+656 ADTRQLKIYSKAEVS

-705 AILSQDSTFDSFV
+705 AILSQDSTFDTLT

-723 TYTLSDA
+723 TYALSDSGA
-730 GTAYKQLLNTINAV
+730 SYKQMLNSVNAV
-744 SGASTVKMM
+744 SGVSTVKLM
-753 YKISSENAALKI
+753 YKITSTNAALKI

-776 EKALTADGK
+776 ERTLTLDGK
-785 YHEVDLQIA
+785 YHEVDLPIT

-806 QAKSGGYTADVTM
+806 QAKAGGYTADVIM

-959 GSVKVATIMDSLGE
+959 GSIKVATIMDSLGE

-1042 FLRDAVAADFAAY
+1042 FLRDAVSADFSAY

>member
-1 MALTLLATNNAES
+1 MSEYDTGNSVPSASMPDAWDNMQSIDRFVNSNDETITTRTGEQLDTLHGINVKASNQRDELQAEFEAS
-14 TLASAI
+14 QEERDIAFEETRQNLIPLSRQYATLA
-20 SATDTSLIVS
+20 D
-30 AGTGAEF
+30 
-37 PDAVAGESYFKLTL
+37 
-51 TDAATGSQVEIV
+51 
-63 NVTAKAGD
+63 
-71 IFTIER
+71 
-77 AQEGTL
+77 
-83 ARAWAAN
+83 
-90 DMVANMMT
+90 
-98 ADTLNIIAQYS
+98 
-109 QQAAASAAQAEE
+109 
-121 YANNASDYAQNKF
+121 
-134 TFYKTASD
+134 
-142 PDGTIAGLAAT
+142 
-153 TDGQSFWVA
+153 
-162 QGPDAL
+162 
-168 SAAWQ
+168 
-173 YQNNAGVAVLQ
+173 
-184 AKQPGTAAVTGTIR
+184 
-198 EFPTLAA
+198 
-205 AQADADA
+205 AQADIANIPVNSFTYVRDPSGNALALEYQNVA
-212 GNILNG
+212 GV
-218 GKCFALNSSDNIIA
+218 
-232 DEYANTS
+232 
-239 GTLTATGRRIASRKS
+239 LTATGRKMPSRS
-254 VVIGCV
+254 SMVIGIV
-260 DAWVNNNLYPFDSLS
+260 DSWVNNTLYPFDSLS

-303 PVAVGDIITVRYKYS
+303 PVAVGDIITVRYKY
-318 GTGGAPTIGLKTSL
+318 
-332 NGTFVSNQPTLT
+332 N
-344 SSNDWQEVQL
+344 
-354 TATAATATLLAIGVN
+354 
-369 TRLATTVQL
+369 
-378 SIIAY
+378 
-383 ASKKNAI
+383 
-390 TTAILNSLDSI
+390 
-401 SSLNGKVRIG
+401 
-411 SVDSWVNNNLY
+411 
-422 PFDSLSSPNENS
+422 
-434 VSMNVAAVSTIAY
+434 
-447 REAYSALLSPVA
+447 
-459 VGDIITVRYKYSG
+459 G

-636 GDEVQLAGGG
+636 GDEVQLSGGG

-753 YKISSENAALKI
+753 YKISSANAALKI

-776 EKALTADGK
+776 EKSLVADGK
-785 YHEVDLQIA
+785 YHEVDLAIS

-806 QAKSGGYTADVTM
+806 QAKAGGYTADVTM
-819 IPISAD
+819 VPISAN

-834 ILYGLMMSTASL
+834 ILYGLMASSASL
-846 DTRVT
+846 DSRVT

-908 KSVLLKDADPDAMIM
+908 KSVLLKDAVPDAMIM
-923 PSEINGPTL
+923 PSEINGPTI

-946 KKAAFTKLAATQT
+946 KEAAFTKLAAAQT

-973 RCVPWLYFAI
+973 RCVPWLYFAL

-1008 LPNTPAAGI
+1008 LPNTPSAGI

-1085 WMAASGVSASD
+1085 WMAAAGVSASD
-1096 KLVVVIQLGY
+1096 KLVVIIQLGY

-1131 KIANSRFVIS
+1131 KIANTRFVIS

-1160 KWITEKIRKFDN
+1160 KWITQKIRKFDN

>member
-1 MALTLLATNNAES
+1 MS
-14 TLASAI
+14 I
-20 SATDTSLIVS
+20 SDT
-30 AGTGAEF
+30 
-37 PDAVAGESYFKLTL
+37 
-51 TDAATGSQVEIV
+51 
-63 NVTAKAGD
+63 
-71 IFTIER
+71 
-77 AQEGTL
+77 
-83 ARAWAAN
+83 
-90 DMVANMMT
+90 
-98 ADTLNIIAQYS
+98 
-109 QQAAASAAQAEE
+109 QQAAQFSADAAVSAAEAKQYLLEAQQGYQDTSEAAQEAKNAAESASSSEQNAATSEANALQSATEASAARDEAVV
-121 YANNASDYAQNKF
+121 AASTASEFGDNKF
-134 TFYKTASD
+134 TFYKTSSD

-153 TDGQSFWVA
+153 TNGQSFRVA
-162 QGPDAL
+162 QGVDGTDAFIT
-168 SAAWQ
+168 
-173 YQNNAGVAVLQ
+173 YQNDNGVAVAQ
-184 AKQPGTAAVTGTIR
+184 AAQPGTAAITGTIR

-232 DEYANTS
+232 DEYENNS
-239 GTLTATGRRIASRKS
+239 GTLTATGRRIASGKS
-254 VVIGCV
+254 VV
-260 DAWVNNNLYPFDSLS
+260 
-275 SPNENSVSMNV
+275 
-286 AAVSTIAY
+286 
-294 REAYSALLS
+294 
-303 PVAVGDIITVRYKYS
+303 
-318 GTGGAPTIGLKTSL
+318 
-332 NGTFVSNQPTLT
+332 
-344 SSNDWQEVQL
+344 
-354 TATAATATLLAIGVN
+354 
-369 TRLATTVQL
+369 
-378 SIIAY
+378 
-383 ASKKNAI
+383 
-390 TTAILNSLDSI
+390 
-401 SSLNGKVRIG
+401 IG

-447 REAYSALLSPVA
+447 REAYSALLYPVA
-459 VGDIITVRYKYSG
+459 VGDIITVRYKYNG

-636 GDEVQLAGGG
+636 GDEVQLSGGG
-646 VRQTVKLVAS
+646 ARQTVSLVAS
-656 ADTKQLKIYSKAEVS
+656 ADTNRLKIYSKAEVS

-684 NALTEQID
+684 NALTEKID

-705 AILSQDSTFDSFV
+705 AILSQDSTFDTLT
-718 KSSPY
+718 KSSSY
-723 TYTLSDA
+723 TYTITDA
-730 GTAYKQLLNTINAV
+730 GSSYKQLLNTISTV
-744 SGASTVKMM
+744 SDVTTVKMM
-753 YKISSENAALKI
+753 YKITSEDAALKI
-765 QSRNGN
+765 QSRNGSS
-771 AWGAN
+771 WGAN

-785 YHEVDLQIA
+785 YHEVDLAIA

-806 QAKSGGYTADVTM
+806 AAKSGGYSADVTM

-834 ILYGLMMSTASL
+834 ILYGLMASSASL
-846 DTRVT
+846 DNRVT
-851 ALENGQVTNQNTDVI
+851 ALESGQVTNQNTDVI
-866 FPAYFYA
+866 FPSYFYA
-873 VDGRPLRF
+873 VDGRPQRF
-881 YGANMVSGPRP
+881 YGANMVSGDRP
-892 WRNNTDIVLSS
+892 WRNGADIVLSS
-903 HGYDG
+903 HGYEG
-908 KSVLLKDADPDAMIM
+908 KPVLLKDVVPDAMIM

-959 GSVKVATIMDSLGE
+959 GNVKVATIMDSLGE
-973 RCVPWLYFAI
+973 RCVPWLYFAL

-1160 KWITEKIRKFDN
+1160 KWITQKIRKFDN

>member
-1 MALTLLATNNAES
+1 MSEYDTGKPVPSASMPDAWDNMQSIDKFVNSNDETITTRTGEQLDTLHGVNVKASNQRNELQAEFEAS
-14 TLASAI
+14 QEERDIAFEETRQNLIPLSRQYTTLA
-20 SATDTSLIVS
+20 D
-30 AGTGAEF
+30 
-37 PDAVAGESYFKLTL
+37 
-51 TDAATGSQVEIV
+51 
-63 NVTAKAGD
+63 
-71 IFTIER
+71 
-77 AQEGTL
+77 
-83 ARAWAAN
+83 
-90 DMVANMMT
+90 
-98 ADTLNIIAQYS
+98 
-109 QQAAASAAQAEE
+109 
-121 YANNASDYAQNKF
+121 
-134 TFYKTASD
+134 
-142 PDGTIAGLAAT
+142 
-153 TDGQSFWVA
+153 
-162 QGPDAL
+162 
-168 SAAWQ
+168 
-173 YQNNAGVAVLQ
+173 
-184 AKQPGTAAVTGTIR
+184 
-198 EFPTLAA
+198 
-205 AQADADA
+205 AQADIANIPVNSFTYVRDA
-212 GNILNG
+212 
-218 GKCFALNSSDNIIA
+218 SSDA
-232 DEYANTS
+232 LALEYQNVD
-239 GTLTATGRRIASRKS
+239 GTLTATGRKMPSRS
-254 VVIGCV
+254 SMVIGSV
-260 DAWVNNNLYPFDSLS
+260 DSWVNNSLYPFDTLS
-275 SPNENSVSMNV
+275 SPNENSVSMGV
-286 AAVSTIAY
+286 A
-294 REAYSALLS
+294 E
-303 PVAVGDIITVRYKYS
+303 
-318 GTGGAPTIGLKTSL
+318 
-332 NGTFVSNQPTLT
+332 
-344 SSNDWQEVQL
+344 
-354 TATAATATLLAIGVN
+354 
-369 TRLATTVQL
+369 
-378 SIIAY
+378 
-383 ASKKNAI
+383 
-390 TTAILNSLDSI
+390 
-401 SSLNGKVRIG
+401 
-411 SVDSWVNNNLY
+411 
-422 PFDSLSSPNENS
+422 
-434 VSMNVAAVSTIAY
+434 VSTIAY

-636 GDEVQLAGGG
+636 GDEVQLSGGG

-753 YKISSENAALKI
+753 YKISSANAALKI

-1085 WMAASGVSASD
+1085 WMAAAGVSASD
-1096 KLVVVIQLGY
+1096 KLVVIIQLGY

-1131 KIANSRFVIS
+1131 KIANTRFVIS

-1160 KWITEKIRKFDN
+1160 KWITQKIRKFDN

>member
-1 MALTLLATNNAES
+1 MLDKVVTSTEPTYIDRLGGEHYTVDGIKAEGDKVVEETRQNLIPLS
-14 TLASAI
+14 RQYTTLA
-20 SATDTSLIVS
+20 D
-30 AGTGAEF
+30 
-37 PDAVAGESYFKLTL
+37 
-51 TDAATGSQVEIV
+51 
-63 NVTAKAGD
+63 
-71 IFTIER
+71 
-77 AQEGTL
+77 
-83 ARAWAAN
+83 
-90 DMVANMMT
+90 
-98 ADTLNIIAQYS
+98 
-109 QQAAASAAQAEE
+109 
-121 YANNASDYAQNKF
+121 
-134 TFYKTASD
+134 
-142 PDGTIAGLAAT
+142 
-153 TDGQSFWVA
+153 
-162 QGPDAL
+162 
-168 SAAWQ
+168 
-173 YQNNAGVAVLQ
+173 
-184 AKQPGTAAVTGTIR
+184 
-198 EFPTLAA
+198 
-205 AQADADA
+205 AQADIANIPVNSFTYVRDPSGNALALEYQNVA
-212 GNILNG
+212 GV
-218 GKCFALNSSDNIIA
+218 
-232 DEYANTS
+232 
-239 GTLTATGRRIASRKS
+239 LTATGRKMPSRASM
-254 VVIGCV
+254 VIGIV
-260 DAWVNNNLYPFDSLS
+260 DSWVNNNLYPFDSLS

-303 PVAVGDIITVRYKYS
+303 TVAAGDIITVRYKYN

-411 SVDSWVNNNLY
+411 SVDSWVNN
-422 PFDSLSSPNENS
+422 S
-434 VSMNVAAVSTIAY
+434 
-447 REAYSALLSPVA
+447 
-459 VGDIITVRYKYSG
+459 
-472 TGGAPTIGLKTSLNG
+472 
-487 TFVSNQP
+487 
-494 TLTSSNDWQEVQLT
+494 
-508 ATAATATL
+508 
-516 LAIGVNTRLATTV
+516 
-529 QLSIIAYASKKNA
+529 
-542 ITTAIL
+542 
-548 NSLDSISSLNGK
+548 
-560 VRIGSVDSWVNNT
+560 

-636 GDEVQLAGGG
+636 GDEVQLSGGG
-646 VRQTVKLVAS
+646 VRQTVNLVAS

-671 SGSIF
+671 SGSVF

-692 SLYSAIASANAIL
+692 SLYSAVASANAIL

-753 YKISSENAALKI
+753 YKISSKNAALKI

-785 YHEVDLQIA
+785 YHEVDLAIA

-806 QAKSGGYTADVTM
+806 AAKSGGYAADVTM

-834 ILYGLMMSTASL
+834 ILYGLMASSASL
-846 DTRVT
+846 DSRVT

-866 FPAYFYA
+866 FPSYFYA
-873 VDGRPLRF
+873 VDGRPQRF
-881 YGANMVSGPRP
+881 YGANMVSGDRP
-892 WRNNTDIVLSS
+892 WRNGADIVLSS
-903 HGYDG
+903 HGYEG
-908 KSVLLKDADPDAMIM
+908 KSVLLKDAVPDAMIM

-1008 LPNTPAAGI
+1008 LPNTPSAGI

-1160 KWITEKIRKFDN
+1160 KWITQKLRKFDN
-1172 RLSEK
+1172 RISEK
-1177 IIVAPAWAQLS
+1177 ILVAPAWAQLS

>member
-1 MALTLLATNNAES
+1 MS
-14 TLASAI
+14 I
-20 SATDTSLIVS
+20 SDT
-30 AGTGAEF
+30 
-37 PDAVAGESYFKLTL
+37 
-51 TDAATGSQVEIV
+51 
-63 NVTAKAGD
+63 
-71 IFTIER
+71 
-77 AQEGTL
+77 
-83 ARAWAAN
+83 
-90 DMVANMMT
+90 
-98 ADTLNIIAQYS
+98 
-109 QQAAASAAQAEE
+109 QQAAQFSADAAVSAAEAKQYLLEAQQGYQDTSEAAQEAKNAPESASSSEQNAATSEANALQSATEASAARDEAVV
-121 YANNASDYAQNKF
+121 AASTASEFGDNKF
-134 TFYKTASD
+134 TFYKTSSD

-153 TDGQSFWVA
+153 TNGQSFRVA
-162 QGPDAL
+162 QGVDGTDAFIT
-168 SAAWQ
+168 
-173 YQNNAGVAVLQ
+173 YQNDNGVAVAQ
-184 AKQPGTAAVTGTIR
+184 AAQPGTAAITGTIR

-232 DEYANTS
+232 DEYENNS
-239 GTLTATGRRIASRKS
+239 GTLTATGRRIASGKS
-254 VVIGCV
+254 VV
-260 DAWVNNNLYPFDSLS
+260 
-275 SPNENSVSMNV
+275 
-286 AAVSTIAY
+286 
-294 REAYSALLS
+294 
-303 PVAVGDIITVRYKYS
+303 
-318 GTGGAPTIGLKTSL
+318 
-332 NGTFVSNQPTLT
+332 
-344 SSNDWQEVQL
+344 
-354 TATAATATLLAIGVN
+354 
-369 TRLATTVQL
+369 
-378 SIIAY
+378 
-383 ASKKNAI
+383 
-390 TTAILNSLDSI
+390 
-401 SSLNGKVRIG
+401 IG

-459 VGDIITVRYKYSG
+459 VGDIITVRYKYNG

-636 GDEVQLAGGG
+636 GDEVQLSGGG
-646 VRQTVKLVAS
+646 ARQTVSLVAS
-656 ADTKQLKIYSKAEVS
+656 ADTNRLKIYSKAEVS

-684 NALTEQID
+684 NALTEKID

-705 AILSQDSTFDSFV
+705 AILSQDSTFDTLT
-718 KSSPY
+718 KSSSY
-723 TYTLSDA
+723 TYTITDA
-730 GTAYKQLLNTINAV
+730 GSSYKQLLNTISTV
-744 SGASTVKMM
+744 SDVTTVKMM
-753 YKISSENAALKI
+753 YKITSEDAALKI
-765 QSRNGN
+765 QSRNGSS
-771 AWGAN
+771 WGAN

-785 YHEVDLQIA
+785 YHEVDLAIA

-806 QAKSGGYTADVTM
+806 AAKSGGYSADVTM

-834 ILYGLMMSTASL
+834 ILYGLMASSASL
-846 DTRVT
+846 DNRVT
-851 ALENGQVTNQNTDVI
+851 ALESGQVTNQNTDVI
-866 FPAYFYA
+866 FPSYFYA
-873 VDGRPLRF
+873 VDGRPQRF
-881 YGANMVSGPRP
+881 YGANMVSGDRP
-892 WRNNTDIVLSS
+892 WRNGADIVLSS
-903 HGYDG
+903 HGYEG
-908 KSVLLKDADPDAMIM
+908 KPVLLKDVVPDAMIM

-959 GSVKVATIMDSLGE
+959 GNVKVATIMDSLGE
-973 RCVPWLYFAI
+973 RCVPWLYFAL

-1160 KWITEKIRKFDN
+1160 KWITQKIRKFDN

>member
-1 MALTLLATNNAES
+1 MAVKISGVLKDGTGKPVQNCTIQLKAKRNSNTVVVN
-14 TLASAI
+14 TLASENPDEAGRYSMDVEYGQYSVI
-20 SATDTSLIVS
+20 LLVEGFPPSHAGTITVYEDSRPGTLNDFLGAMTEDDARPEALRRFELMVEEVAHNASAVAQNTAASSESAT
-30 AGTGAEF
+30 
-37 PDAVAGESYFKLTL
+37 
-51 TDAATGSQVEIV
+51 
-63 NVTAKAGD
+63 
-71 IFTIER
+71 
-77 AQEGTL
+77 
-83 ARAWAAN
+83 
-90 DMVANMMT
+90 
-98 ADTLNIIAQYS
+98 
-109 QQAAASAAQAEE
+109 AAAGSAAQAEE

-173 YQNNAGVAVLQ
+173 YQNKAGVAVLQ

-218 GKCFALNSSDNIIA
+218 GKCFALNASENIIA
-232 DEYANTS
+232 DEYTNTS
-239 GTLTATGRRIASRKS
+239 GTLTPTGRRIASRKS
-254 VVIGCV
+254 VVIGC
-260 DAWVNNNLYPFDSLS
+260 
-275 SPNENSVSMNV
+275 
-286 AAVSTIAY
+286 
-294 REAYSALLS
+294 
-303 PVAVGDIITVRYKYS
+303 
-318 GTGGAPTIGLKTSL
+318 
-332 NGTFVSNQPTLT
+332 
-344 SSNDWQEVQL
+344 
-354 TATAATATLLAIGVN
+354 
-369 TRLATTVQL
+369 
-378 SIIAY
+378 
-383 ASKKNAI
+383 
-390 TTAILNSLDSI
+390 
-401 SSLNGKVRIG
+401 
-411 SVDSWVNNNLY
+411 VDSWVNNNLY

-494 TLTSSNDWQEVQLT
+494 TLTSSNDWQELQLT

-516 LAIGVNTRLATTV
+516 LAISVNTRLATTV

-560 VRIGSVDSWVNNT
+560 ARIGSVDSWVNNN
-573 GYPFSTFSQVNN
+573 GYPFSVFSQVNN

-590 ANASGVYSEMYAN
+590 VNSTGVYSEMYAN
-603 INVASGATVELNY
+603 INVPSGGSLTFSYSLDAT
-616 ALNITSGRLF
+616 AGRLF
-626 ARLANGSTWT
+626 ARLANGSAWT

-646 VRQTVKLVAS
+646 ARQTITLVAA
-656 ADTKQLKIYSKAEVS
+656 ADTKQLKLYTRAEIS
-671 SGSIF
+671 AGSFF

-692 SLYSAIASANAIL
+692 SLYSAVASANAVL
-705 AILSQDSTFDSFV
+705 AILSQSSTFDSFV

-730 GTAYKQLLNTINAV
+730 GVAYKQAISTVDNISGLN
-744 SGASTVKMM
+744 TVKMM
-753 YKISSENAALKI
+753 YKISSSNAALKI
-765 QSRNGN
+765 QSRNGSN
-771 AWGAN
+771 WGAN
-776 EKALTADGK
+776 ERTLVADGD
-785 YHEVDLQIA
+785 YHEIDLPIA

-806 QAKSGGYTADVTM
+806 SAKAGGYSADVTM
-819 IPISAD
+819 IPISAN

-834 ILYGLMMSTASL
+834 ILYGLMAASASL
-846 DTRVT
+846 DSRVT
-851 ALENGQVTNQNTDVI
+851 ALENGQATDQNTDVI

-881 YGANMVSGPRP
+881 YGANMVSGTRP
-892 WRNNTDIVLSS
+892 WHNNTDIVLSS
-903 HGYDG
+903 HGYEG
-908 KSVLLKDADPDAMIM
+908 KSVLLKDVVPDAMIM

-959 GSVKVATIMDSLGE
+959 GNVKVATIMDSLGE
-973 RCVPWLYFAI
+973 RCVPWLYFAL

-988 TYVGAGSRTTRGMT
+988 TYAGAGSRKTRGMT
-1002 DDGGYV
+1002 DDGGYT
-1008 LPNTPAAGI
+1008 LPNTPADGI

>member
-1 MALTLLATNNAES
+1 MSEYDTGNPVPSASMPDAWDNMQSIDKFVNSSDETITTRTGEQLDTLYGVNVKAYNQLTQQQADFETSQEERDAVVEETRQNLIPLSRQYT
-14 TLASAI
+14 TLA
-20 SATDTSLIVS
+20 D
-30 AGTGAEF
+30 
-37 PDAVAGESYFKLTL
+37 
-51 TDAATGSQVEIV
+51 
-63 NVTAKAGD
+63 
-71 IFTIER
+71 
-77 AQEGTL
+77 
-83 ARAWAAN
+83 
-90 DMVANMMT
+90 
-98 ADTLNIIAQYS
+98 
-109 QQAAASAAQAEE
+109 
-121 YANNASDYAQNKF
+121 
-134 TFYKTASD
+134 
-142 PDGTIAGLAAT
+142 
-153 TDGQSFWVA
+153 
-162 QGPDAL
+162 
-168 SAAWQ
+168 
-173 YQNNAGVAVLQ
+173 
-184 AKQPGTAAVTGTIR
+184 
-198 EFPTLAA
+198 
-205 AQADADA
+205 AQADIANIPVNSFTYVRDPSGNTLALEYQNVA
-212 GNILNG
+212 GV
-218 GKCFALNSSDNIIA
+218 
-232 DEYANTS
+232 
-239 GTLTATGRRIASRKS
+239 LTATGRKMPSRS
-254 VVIGCV
+254 SMVIGIV
-260 DAWVNNNLYPFDSLS
+260 DSWVNNNLYPFDTLS

-303 PVAVGDIITVRYKYS
+303 PVAVGDIITVRYKYN
-318 GTGGAPTIGLKTSL
+318 GIGGSPTIGLKTSL

-401 SSLNGKVRIG
+401 SSLNGK
-411 SVDSWVNNNLY
+411 
-422 PFDSLSSPNENS
+422 
-434 VSMNVAAVSTIAY
+434 A
-447 REAYSALLSPVA
+447 
-459 VGDIITVRYKYSG
+459 
-472 TGGAPTIGLKTSLNG
+472 
-487 TFVSNQP
+487 
-494 TLTSSNDWQEVQLT
+494 
-508 ATAATATL
+508 
-516 LAIGVNTRLATTV
+516 
-529 QLSIIAYASKKNA
+529 
-542 ITTAIL
+542 
-548 NSLDSISSLNGK
+548 
-560 VRIGSVDSWVNNT
+560 RIGSVDSWVNNT

-636 GDEVQLAGGG
+636 GDEVQLSGGG

-705 AILSQDSTFDSFV
+705 AILSQDSTFDTLT

-723 TYTLSDA
+723 TYTLTD
-730 GTAYKQLLNTINAV
+730 
-744 SGASTVKMM
+744 SGASYKQMLNSVNTVSGVSTVKLM
-753 YKISSENAALKI
+753 YKITSTNAALKI

-776 EKALTADGK
+776 ERTLTLDGK
-785 YHEVDLQIA
+785 YHEVDLPIT

-806 QAKSGGYTADVTM
+806 QAKAGGYTADVTM

-1008 LPNTPAAGI
+1008 LPNTPSAGI

-1131 KIANSRFVIS
+1131 KITNSRFVIS

-1160 KWITEKIRKFDN
+1160 KWITQKIRKFDN

>member
-1 MALTLLATNNAES
+1 MSEYDTGNSVPSASMPDAWDNMQSIDSFVNSNDETITTRTGKQLDTLHGVNVKASNQRDELQAEFEAS
-14 TLASAI
+14 QEERDITFEETRQNLIPLSRQYTTLA
-20 SATDTSLIVS
+20 D
-30 AGTGAEF
+30 
-37 PDAVAGESYFKLTL
+37 
-51 TDAATGSQVEIV
+51 
-63 NVTAKAGD
+63 
-71 IFTIER
+71 
-77 AQEGTL
+77 
-83 ARAWAAN
+83 
-90 DMVANMMT
+90 
-98 ADTLNIIAQYS
+98 
-109 QQAAASAAQAEE
+109 
-121 YANNASDYAQNKF
+121 
-134 TFYKTASD
+134 
-142 PDGTIAGLAAT
+142 
-153 TDGQSFWVA
+153 
-162 QGPDAL
+162 
-168 SAAWQ
+168 
-173 YQNNAGVAVLQ
+173 
-184 AKQPGTAAVTGTIR
+184 
-198 EFPTLAA
+198 
-205 AQADADA
+205 AQADIANIPVNSFTYVRDPSGNSLALEYQNVA
-212 GNILNG
+212 GV
-218 GKCFALNSSDNIIA
+218 
-232 DEYANTS
+232 
-239 GTLTATGRRIASRKS
+239 LTATGRKMPSRS
-254 VVIGCV
+254 SMVIGIV
-260 DAWVNNNLYPFDSLS
+260 DSWVNNTLYPFDSLS

-303 PVAVGDIITVRYKYS
+303 PVAVGDIITVRYKYN

-354 TATAATATLLAIGVN
+354 TA
-369 TRLATTVQL
+369 
-378 SIIAY
+378 S
-383 ASKKNAI
+383 
-390 TTAILNSLDSI
+390 
-401 SSLNGKVRIG
+401 
-411 SVDSWVNNNLY
+411 
-422 PFDSLSSPNENS
+422 
-434 VSMNVAAVSTIAY
+434 
-447 REAYSALLSPVA
+447 
-459 VGDIITVRYKYSG
+459 
-472 TGGAPTIGLKTSLNG
+472 
-487 TFVSNQP
+487 
-494 TLTSSNDWQEVQLT
+494 
-508 ATAATATL
+508 AATATL

-603 INVASGATVELNY
+603 INVASGATIELNY

-636 GDEVQLAGGG
+636 GDEVQLSGGG

-705 AILSQDSTFDSFV
+705 AILSQDSTFDTLT

-723 TYTLSDA
+723 TYTLTD
-730 GTAYKQLLNTINAV
+730 
-744 SGASTVKMM
+744 SGASYKQMLNSVNTVSGVSTVKLM
-753 YKISSENAALKI
+753 YKITSTNAALKI

-776 EKALTADGK
+776 ERTLTLDGK
-785 YHEVDLQIA
+785 YHEVDLPIT

-806 QAKSGGYTADVTM
+806 QAKAGGYTADVTM

-1008 LPNTPAAGI
+1008 LPNTPSAGI

-1131 KIANSRFVIS
+1131 KIANARFVIS

-1160 KWITEKIRKFDN
+1160 KWITQKIRKFDN

>member
-1 MALTLLATNNAES
+1 MATTDTQQTAQFAAE
-14 TLASAI
+14 AAVSAAEAKQYLIEVQQGYQDI
-20 SATDTSLIVS
+20 SATAQEAIN
-30 AGTGAEF
+30 
-37 PDAVAGESYFKLTL
+37 
-51 TDAATGSQVEIV
+51 AATAAEAAKSAAE
-63 NVTAKAGD
+63 TAEQNSS
-71 IFTIER
+71 T
-77 AQEGTL
+77 
-83 ARAWAAN
+83 
-90 DMVANMMT
+90 
-98 ADTLNIIAQYS
+98 S
-109 QQAAASAAQAEE
+109 AAASSESATAAAGSAAQAEE
-121 YANNASDYAQNKF
+121 YKNDASEYALNKF
-134 TFYKTASD
+134 TFYKTPSD

-153 TDGQSFWVA
+153 TNGQSFRVA
-162 QGPDAL
+162 EGPGAT
-168 SAAWQ
+168 AAFKT
-173 YQNNAGVAVLQ
+173 YENQNGVAVLQ
-184 AKQPGTAAVTGTIR
+184 ASQPGTAAVTGTIR
-198 EFPTLAA
+198 VFPTTTA

-218 GKCFALNSSDNIIA
+218 GKCFALNASENIIA
-232 DEYANTS
+232 DEYTNTS
-239 GTLTATGRRIASRKS
+239 GTLTPTGRKIASRKS
-254 VVIGCV
+254 VVIGC
-260 DAWVNNNLYPFDSLS
+260 
-275 SPNENSVSMNV
+275 
-286 AAVSTIAY
+286 
-294 REAYSALLS
+294 
-303 PVAVGDIITVRYKYS
+303 
-318 GTGGAPTIGLKTSL
+318 
-332 NGTFVSNQPTLT
+332 
-344 SSNDWQEVQL
+344 
-354 TATAATATLLAIGVN
+354 
-369 TRLATTVQL
+369 
-378 SIIAY
+378 
-383 ASKKNAI
+383 
-390 TTAILNSLDSI
+390 
-401 SSLNGKVRIG
+401 
-411 SVDSWVNNNLY
+411 VDSWVNNNLY

-494 TLTSSNDWQEVQLT
+494 TLTSSNDWQELQLT

-516 LAIGVNTRLATTV
+516 LAISVNTRLATTV

-560 VRIGSVDSWVNNT
+560 VRIGSVDSWVNNN
-573 GYPFSTFSQVNN
+573 GYPFSVFSQVNN

-590 ANASGVYSEMYAN
+590 VNSTGVYSEMYAN

-1085 WMAASGVSASD
+1085 WMAAAGVSASD
-1096 KLVVVIQLGY
+1096 KLVVIIQLGY

-1131 KIANSRFVIS
+1131 KIANTRFVIS

-1160 KWITEKIRKFDN
+1160 KWITQKIRKFDN

>member
-1 MALTLLATNNAES
+1 MAELPLPLPTPTDNPVPSTDIRDAVYGGAMLDKVVTSTELTYIDRLGGEHYTIDGIKAEGDKVVEETRQNLIPLS
-14 TLASAI
+14 RQYTTLA
-20 SATDTSLIVS
+20 D
-30 AGTGAEF
+30 
-37 PDAVAGESYFKLTL
+37 
-51 TDAATGSQVEIV
+51 
-63 NVTAKAGD
+63 
-71 IFTIER
+71 
-77 AQEGTL
+77 
-83 ARAWAAN
+83 
-90 DMVANMMT
+90 
-98 ADTLNIIAQYS
+98 
-109 QQAAASAAQAEE
+109 
-121 YANNASDYAQNKF
+121 
-134 TFYKTASD
+134 
-142 PDGTIAGLAAT
+142 
-153 TDGQSFWVA
+153 
-162 QGPDAL
+162 
-168 SAAWQ
+168 
-173 YQNNAGVAVLQ
+173 
-184 AKQPGTAAVTGTIR
+184 
-198 EFPTLAA
+198 
-205 AQADADA
+205 AQADIANIPVNSFTYVRDPSGNALALEYQNVA
-212 GNILNG
+212 GV
-218 GKCFALNSSDNIIA
+218 
-232 DEYANTS
+232 
-239 GTLTATGRRIASRKS
+239 LTATGRKMPSRASM
-254 VVIGCV
+254 VIG
-260 DAWVNNNLYPFDSLS
+260 
-275 SPNENSVSMNV
+275 
-286 AAVSTIAY
+286 I
-294 REAYSALLS
+294 
-303 PVAVGDIITVRYKYS
+303 
-318 GTGGAPTIGLKTSL
+318 
-332 NGTFVSNQPTLT
+332 
-344 SSNDWQEVQL
+344 
-354 TATAATATLLAIGVN
+354 
-369 TRLATTVQL
+369 
-378 SIIAY
+378 
-383 ASKKNAI
+383 
-390 TTAILNSLDSI
+390 
-401 SSLNGKVRIG
+401 
-411 SVDSWVNNNLY
+411 VDSWVNNNLY
-422 PFDSLSSPNENS
+422 PFDSLSSPNENA

-447 REAYSALLSPVA
+447 REAYSDLLSPVA
-459 VGDIITVRYKYSG
+459 AGDIITVRYKYSG
-472 TGGAPTIGLKTSLNG
+472 TGTAPTIGLKTSLNG

-753 YKISSENAALKI
+753 YKISSANAALKI

-973 RCVPWLYFAI
+973 RCVPWLYFAL

-1008 LPNTPAAGI
+1008 LPNTPSAGI

-1042 FLRDAVAADFAAY
+1042 FLRDATSTDFAAY
-1055 PQYCYDKAY
+1055 PQYCYDKAW

-1085 WMAASGVSASD
+1085 WMATAGVSASD

-1160 KWITEKIRKFDN
+1160 KWITQKIRKFDN

>member
-1 MALTLLATNNAES
+1 MAEVPLPLPTPTDNPVPSTDIRDAVYGGAMLDKVVTSTEPTYIDRLGGEHYTIDGIKAEGDKVVEETRQNLIPLS
-14 TLASAI
+14 RQYTTLA
-20 SATDTSLIVS
+20 D
-30 AGTGAEF
+30 
-37 PDAVAGESYFKLTL
+37 
-51 TDAATGSQVEIV
+51 
-63 NVTAKAGD
+63 
-71 IFTIER
+71 
-77 AQEGTL
+77 
-83 ARAWAAN
+83 
-90 DMVANMMT
+90 
-98 ADTLNIIAQYS
+98 
-109 QQAAASAAQAEE
+109 
-121 YANNASDYAQNKF
+121 
-134 TFYKTASD
+134 
-142 PDGTIAGLAAT
+142 
-153 TDGQSFWVA
+153 
-162 QGPDAL
+162 
-168 SAAWQ
+168 
-173 YQNNAGVAVLQ
+173 
-184 AKQPGTAAVTGTIR
+184 
-198 EFPTLAA
+198 
-205 AQADADA
+205 AQADIANIPVNSFTYVRDPSGNALALEYQNVA
-212 GNILNG
+212 GV
-218 GKCFALNSSDNIIA
+218 
-232 DEYANTS
+232 
-239 GTLTATGRRIASRKS
+239 LTATGRKMPSRASM
-254 VVIGCV
+254 VIGIV
-260 DAWVNNNLYPFDSLS
+260 DSWVNNNLYPFDSLS
-275 SPNENSVSMNV
+275 SPNENAVSMGV
-286 AAVSTIAY
+286 DAVSTIAY
-294 REAYSALLS
+294 REAYAALLS
-303 PVAVGDIITVRYKYS
+303 TVATGDIITVRYKYN
-318 GTGGAPTIGLKTSL
+318 GTGTAPTIGLKTSL

-383 ASKKNAI
+383 ASKKN
-390 TTAILNSLDSI
+390 S
-401 SSLNGKVRIG
+401 
-411 SVDSWVNNNLY
+411 
-422 PFDSLSSPNENS
+422 
-434 VSMNVAAVSTIAY
+434 
-447 REAYSALLSPVA
+447 
-459 VGDIITVRYKYSG
+459 
-472 TGGAPTIGLKTSLNG
+472 
-487 TFVSNQP
+487 
-494 TLTSSNDWQEVQLT
+494 
-508 ATAATATL
+508 
-516 LAIGVNTRLATTV
+516 
-529 QLSIIAYASKKNA
+529 

-573 GYPFSTFSQVNN
+573 GYPFSTFSQINN
-585 NRVNY
+585 NLVNY

-636 GDEVQLAGGG
+636 GDEVQLSGGG

-656 ADTKQLKIYSKAEVS
+656 AETKQLKIYSKAEVS

-753 YKISSENAALKI
+753 YKISSANAALKI

-801 WGVYS
+801 WGIYS
-806 QAKSGGYTADVTM
+806 AAKSGGYTADVTM

-1008 LPNTPAAGI
+1008 LPNTPSAGI

-1160 KWITEKIRKFDN
+1160 KWITQKIRKFDN

>member
-1 MALTLLATNNAES
+1 MTIIKRADLGRPLTWDELDYNFRQVDE
-14 TLASAI
+14 
-20 SATDTSLIVS
+20 
-30 AGTGAEF
+30 
-37 PDAVAGESYFKLTL
+37 LT
-51 TDAATGSQVEIV
+51 
-63 NVTAKAGD
+63 
-71 IFTIER
+71 
-77 AQEGTL
+77 
-83 ARAWAAN
+83 
-90 DMVANMMT
+90 
-98 ADTLNIIAQYS
+98 
-109 QQAAASAAQAEE
+109 AAASAAVSSASVSATAATGSAVASENSATDAANFAAAAAQSAELAEE
-121 YANNASDYAQNKF
+121 YASNASEYAKNKF
-134 TFYKTASD
+134 TFYKTSSD

-198 EFPTLAA
+198 VFPTIAE

-218 GKCFALNSSDNIIA
+218 GKCFALNSADNFIA
-232 DEYANTS
+232 DEYVNTS
-239 GTLTATGRRIASRKS
+239 GTLTATGRKMPSRASM
-254 VVIGCV
+254 VIGIV
-260 DAWVNNNLYPFDSLS
+260 DSWVNNDLYPFDTVSAQ
-275 SPNENSVSMNV
+275 NENLISAHV
-286 AAVSTIAY
+286 AAVSTITY
-294 REAYSALLS
+294 REVYGALLH
-303 PVAVGDIITVRYKYS
+303 PVASGDVVTVRYRNS
-318 GTGGAPTIGLKTSL
+318 GTGPAPTIGLKTAK
-332 NGTFVSNQPTLT
+332 NGAFVSNQVALT
-344 SSNDWQEVQL
+344 ASADYQEVQL
-354 TATAATATLLAIGVN
+354 TATADTATLVAVSVN
-369 TRLATTVQL
+369 TRLETDIQL
-378 SIIAY
+378 EIIAY
-383 ASKKNAI
+383 SANKNAI
-390 TTAILNSLDSI
+390 TSAILSAMDSDASL
-401 SSLNGKVRIG
+401 
-411 SVDSWVNNNLY
+411 VDSSKIGAVSAWVNN
-422 PFDSLSSPNENS
+422 S
-434 VSMNVAAVSTIAY
+434 
-447 REAYSALLSPVA
+447 
-459 VGDIITVRYKYSG
+459 
-472 TGGAPTIGLKTSLNG
+472 
-487 TFVSNQP
+487 
-494 TLTSSNDWQEVQLT
+494 
-508 ATAATATL
+508 
-516 LAIGVNTRLATTV
+516 
-529 QLSIIAYASKKNA
+529 
-542 ITTAIL
+542 
-548 NSLDSISSLNGK
+548 
-560 VRIGSVDSWVNNT
+560 

-636 GDEVQLAGGG
+636 GNEVQLSGGG

-692 SLYSAIASANAIL
+692 SLYSTIASANAIL
-705 AILSQDSTFDSFV
+705 AILSQDSTFDTLT
-718 KSSPY
+718 KSSSY
-723 TYTLSDA
+723 TYTITDA
-730 GTAYKQLLNTINAV
+730 GTAYKQLLNTISTV

-753 YKISSENAALKI
+753 YKITSEDAALKI
-765 QSRNGN
+765 QSRNGSS
-771 AWGAN
+771 WGAN

-785 YHEVDLQIA
+785 YHEVDLAIA

-806 QAKSGGYTADVTM
+806 AAKSGGYTADVTM

-834 ILYGLMMSTASL
+834 ILYGLMASSISL
-846 DTRVT
+846 DSRVT
-851 ALENGQVTNQNTDVI
+851 ALESGQVTNQNTDVI
-866 FPAYFYA
+866 FPSYFYA
-873 VDGRPLRF
+873 VDGRPQRF
-881 YGANMVSGPRP
+881 YGANMVSGDRP
-892 WRNNTDIVLSS
+892 WRNGADIVLSS
-903 HGYDG
+903 HGYEG
-908 KSVLLKDADPDAMIM
+908 KSVLLKDAVPDAMIM

-946 KKAAFTKLAATQT
+946 KKAVFTKLSATQT
-959 GSVKVATIMDSLGE
+959 GNVKVATIMDSLGE
-973 RCVPWLYFAI
+973 RCVPWLYFAL

-988 TYVGAGSRTTRGMT
+988 TYVGVGSRKTRGMT
-1002 DDGGYV
+1002 DEGGYI
-1008 LPNTPAAGI
+1008 LPNTPSASI

-1120 AQEFMIAKFRE
+1120 AQEFIITKFKE
-1131 KIANSRFVIS
+1131 LIPDARFVIS

-1150 SAPQNWPDFA
+1150 SAPKNWPDFA
-1160 KWITEKIRKFDN
+1160 KWITQKLRKFDN
-1172 RLSEK
+1172 RISEK

-1188 YKYGMNETITATS
+1188 YKYGMNETITTTS
-1201 DTGVQTVSLPDDVHP
+1201 DTGVQTVALSDDVHP

-1228 VAPVLAA
+1228 LAPVLAA